1 MKERQKEML
10 RKWFRRDNLIVLVL
24 LGVLMFVV
32 ALPVRE
38 KEDSGQDGGSIFDF
52 GGTEQRQIPSD
63 AEEKESAAERDADYA
78 EEQEK
83 KLAEILSS
91 MEGVGKVEVMLTL
104 AESEE
109 LVVEKDS
116 TVGRSGTDEADAA
129 GGNRSVAQT
138 ETGEATVYST
148 ADGVSQPYVI
158 KTLSPRV
165 EGVLVVAE
173 GADTGTV
180 NRYITQIVQAL
191 FGVEA
196 HKVKVVPMG

>member
-52 GGTEQRQIPSD
+52 GGMEQRQVPSD

-104 AESEE
+104 AETEE

-116 TVGRSGTDEADAA
+116 TVGRSGTDETDAA

-173 GADTGTV
+173 GADTGSV
-180 NRYITQIVQAL
+180 NRHITQIVQAL